1 MTGDIK
7 LEITIT
13 AEAVQAIFSLLGLTE
28 KREESTKEESKE
40 KVTDSS
46 SLNPSTD
53 KVADLSDTAYIHTA
67 SASNNNY
74 INNNSF
80 NDAVDVAIQPSNSH
94 VANPPSMGE
103 VKEYI
108 EEKKYDVNP
117 YRFFTYYSK
126 RGWKDKNGNDIR
138 ESWKET
144 IDYWMHN
151 GVSNNN
157 MPNTSKLQKEIPP
170 VDKESREALKATHPF
185 VPTEF

>member
-13 AEAVQAIFSLLGLTE
+13 AEAVQTIFSLLGLTE

-40 KVTDSS
+40 TILNGLS
-46 SLNPSTD
+46 SLNSLAST
-53 KVADLSDTAYIHTA
+53 TAT
-67 SASNNNY
+67 ASNN
-74 INNNSF
+74 IKNNIVND
-80 NDAVDVAIQPSNSH
+80 DAVV
-94 VANPPSMGE
+94 VANIPSMGE

-126 RGWKDKNGNDIR
+126 RGWKDKAGNDIR

>member
-13 AEAVQAIFSLLGLTE
+13 AEAVQTIFSLLGLTE

-40 KVTDSS
+40 TILNGLS
-46 SLNPSTD
+46 SLNSLAST
-53 KVADLSDTAYIHTA
+53 TAT
-67 SASNNNY
+67 ASNN
-74 INNNSF
+74 INNNIV
-80 NDAVDVAIQPSNSH
+80 NDDAVV
-94 VANPPSMGE
+94 VANIPSMGE

-126 RGWKDKNGNDIR
+126 RGWKDKAGNDIR